1 MDNTIEYAIA
11 AGGIL
16 SLFFIANLLRLA
28 QPLCQYIGR
37 VSSKHLSYTYLVSRH
52 RYLGPWTPADLL
64 TQVAYVAGNVVCL
77 SFHPASTM
85 EVGKR
90 AGNLALIN
98 MIPLFAGPHI
108 SSLADALGVSL
119 VSARQIHRSAA
130 IMASGLVLVHFLLTL
145 AATPSFSLGE
155 AQDLFAVIV
164 SGRNL

>member
-1 MDNTIEYAIA
+1 
-11 AGGIL
+11 
-16 SLFFIANLLRLA
+16 
-28 QPLCQYIGR
+28 
-37 VSSKHLSYTYLVSRH
+37 
-52 RYLGPWTPADLL
+52 
-64 TQVAYVAGNVVCL
+64 
-77 SFHPASTM
+77 M